1 MSESEIAIRAV
12 LPEDINDW
20 AEYVAQHPDAT
31 AYHQYAWINAV
42 EKAYKFESNS
52 LIARDEK
59 TQRVVGVFPAVL
71 MTIPLSGKSICALPY
86 CDVGYGLADN
96 EQILNRMTRQLQEQL
111 TSGNAKQLEIRS
123 VNNNSNEPS
132 DFKNK
137 KVRMLLALPESS
149 ELLMA
154 SFKSKLRSQIRKAE
168 KNGLTT
174 KLGADE
180 QLLDH
185 FYSVYVKNMRDLG
198 SPVHAKK
205 WFIQILNAYKN
216 DCVIGVVYNDNT
228 PIGGGLVI
236 KKNNK
241 ASIPW
246 ASTLRDYNK
255 LAPNMLLYWS
265 LLAHCADTGINTF
278 DFGRSTFEEGTFKFK
293 KQWGAQPQLLDWKS
307 FNANGEIEQ
316 FQANSASS
324 TSKLK
329 ATAESVWRKLPLKVT
344 ITIGSTIRPY
354 ISL

>member
-1 MSESEIAIRAV
+1 MSEPKIGIRAV
-12 LPEDINDW
+12 LPEDIKDW
-20 AEYVAQHPDAT
+20 AEYVSQHPDAT

-42 EKAYKFESNS
+42 EKAYNFESNS

-96 EQILNRMTRQLQEQL
+96 EQILNRMTSQLQEQL
-111 TSGNAKQLEIRS
+111 TSGNAKKLEIRS
-123 VNNNSNEPS
+123 VNNKSNEPS
-132 DFKNK
+132 DFENK

-174 KLGADE
+174 KLGTNE
-180 QLLDH
+180 QLLEH
-185 FYSVYVKNMRDLG
+185 FYSVYAKNMRDLG

-205 WFIQILNAYKN
+205 WFIQVLNAYKK
-216 DCVIGVVYNDNT
+216 DCVIGVVYNNNT

-236 KKNNK
+236 KNNNK

-265 LLAHCADTGINTF
+265 LLAHCADTGISTF

-307 FNANGEIEQ
+307 FNANGAIEQ
-316 FQANSASS
+316 RHGTSNSSAN
-324 TSKLK
+324 KLK
-329 ATAESVWRKLPLKVT
+329 TTAESVWRKLPLQIT

>member
-1 MSESEIAIRAV
+1 MSDSKIVINAV

-20 AEYVAQHPDAT
+20 EEYVSQHPDAT
-31 AYHQYAWINAV
+31 AYQQYAWINAV

-52 LIARDEK
+52 LIARDQR
-59 TQRVVGVFPAVL
+59 THRVVGVFPAV
-71 MTIPLSGKSICALPY
+71 MITTPIFGKSLCALPY
-86 CDVGYGLADN
+86 CDVGYGLADS
-96 EQILNRMTRQLQEQL
+96 EQILDGMTRQLQEQL
-111 TSGNAKQLEIRS
+111 TFGNVKKLEIRS
-123 VNNNSNEPS
+123 VNNKSNEPS
-132 DFKNK
+132 GFKNK

-174 KLGADE
+174 KLGANE
-180 QLLDH
+180 QLLEH
-185 FYSVYVKNMRDLG
+185 FYSVYSKNMRDLG

-205 WFIQILNAYKN
+205 WFIQILNAYKK

-236 KKNNK
+236 KNNNK

-293 KQWGAQPQLLDWKS
+293 KQWGAQPQLLEWKS

-316 FQANSASS
+316 FQAAASS
-324 TSKLK
+324 TNKLK
-329 ATAESVWRKLPLKVT
+329 ATAENVWRKLALK
-344 ITIGSTIRPY
+344 ITIPNGSAIRPY